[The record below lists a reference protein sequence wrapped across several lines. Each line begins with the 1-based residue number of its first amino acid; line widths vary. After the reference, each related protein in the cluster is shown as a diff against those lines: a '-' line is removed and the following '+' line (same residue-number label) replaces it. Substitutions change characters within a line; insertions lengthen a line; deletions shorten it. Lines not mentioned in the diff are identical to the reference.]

1 MPIDTTLF
9 AHIARTHTDKVENV
23 AVRALGHIL
32 SQSEAAREAL
42 AETLRLGGTEVG
54 LLGKVK
60 TQATGEKGG
69 IPDLSVKADDGTEP
83 VLIEAKFDAPLT
95 PNQPN
100 GYLEQLPRCRP
111 AALLFV
117 APAARLETL
126 WPVLRKRAEKKHGLA
141 VSSEFGELR
150 SASIACGE
158 RRLMLTSWGA
168 LLDRMKTQAS
178 NAGDT
183 VGEADITQL
192 RGLTDQM
199 DAEVFL
205 PWRSEDLGPEFA
217 KRMLSLIALVDDA
230 TDRFCDAG
238 LPDTSK
244 LFKAPRYEGYGQ
256 YIRIGGV
263 KAWFGYIFDGWAQHE
278 NTPLWLLF
286 ESNTLEYL
294 EKTGLADTRVVQWRT
309 KDWRYCIPIVL
320 PTRVER
326 ETALDSVV
334 ASLKSIADQLKDA
347 NP

>member
-42 AETLRLGGTEVG
+42 AETLQLGGTEVG
-54 LLGKVK
+54 LLCKVQ
-60 TQATGEKGG
+60 TQATGEKGE

-100 GYLEQLPRCRP
+100 MYLKRLPRCRP

-117 APAARLETL
+117 APSARLETL
-126 WPVLRKRAEKKHGLA
+126 WPVLRKRAERKFDLA

-158 RRLMLTSWGA
+158 RRLMLTTWAA
-168 LLDRMKTQAS
+168 LLDRMETRAS
-178 NAGDT
+178 KAGET
-183 VGEADITQL
+183 ATEADIKQL

-199 DAEVFL
+199 DVEAFR

-217 KRMLSLIALVDDA
+217 KRMLNLITLVDDA
-230 TDRFCDAG
+230 TNRGCAVGFLDISG
-238 LPDTSK
+238 MN
-244 LFKAPRYEGYGQ
+244 KAPRYEGYGR
-256 YIRIGGV
+256 YLKIGGV
-263 KAWFGYIFDGWAQHE
+263 ETWFGIECAGWARHHD
-278 NTPLWLLF
+278 TPLWLLF
-286 ESNTLEYL
+286 KHDKHAQLRQA
-294 EKTGLADTRVVQWRT
+294 GLADRMVDFRWRFFV
-309 KDWRYCIPIVL
+309 PIAL
-320 PTRVER
+320 PTGVEYDVVV
-326 ETALDSVV
+326 DSVV
-334 ASLKSIADQLKDA
+334 TSLERIAEQLMASDA
-347 NP
+347 

>member
-42 AETLRLGGTEVG
+42 AETLQLGGTEVG
-54 LLGKVK
+54 LLCKVQ
-60 TQATGEKGG
+60 TQATGEKGE

-100 GYLEQLPRCRP
+100 MYLKRLPRCRP

-117 APAARLETL
+117 APSARLETL
-126 WPVLRKRAEKKHGLA
+126 WPVLRKRAERKFDLA

-158 RRLMLTSWGA
+158 RRLMLTTWAA
-168 LLDRMKTQAS
+168 LLDRMETRAS
-178 NAGDT
+178 KAGET
-183 VGEADITQL
+183 ATEADIKQL

-199 DAEVFL
+199 DVEAFR

-217 KRMLSLIALVDDA
+217 KRMLNLITLVDDA
-230 TDRFCDAG
+230 TNRG
-238 LPDTSK
+238 PH
-244 LFKAPRYEGYGQ
+244 Y
-256 YIRIGGV
+256 
-263 KAWFGYIFDGWAQHE
+263 AQ
-278 NTPLWLLF
+278 
-286 ESNTLEYL
+286 
-294 EKTGLADTRVVQWRT
+294 
-309 KDWRYCIPIVL
+309 
-320 PTRVER
+320 
-326 ETALDSVV
+326 LDS
-334 ASLKSIADQLKDA
+334 
-347 NP
+347 

>member
-42 AETLRLGGTEVG
+42 AETLQLGGTEVG
-54 LLGKVK
+54 LLGKVQ
-60 TQATGEKGG
+60 TQATSEKGG
-69 IPDLSVKADDGTEP
+69 IPDLSVKADDGSEP

-126 WPVLRKRAEKKHGLA
+126 WPVLRRRAERKFDLA

-158 RRLMLTSWGA
+158 RRLMLTTWAA
-168 LLDRMKTQAS
+168 LLERMETRAS
-178 NAGDT
+178 KAGEAAA
-183 VGEADITQL
+183 EADIKQL

-199 DAEVFL
+199 DAEAFR

-217 KRMLSLIALVDDA
+217 KRMLNLITLVDDA
-230 TDRFCDAG
+230 TDRGCAVGFLDISG
-238 LPDTSK
+238 K
-244 LFKAPRYEGYGQ
+244 FKSPRYEGYG
-256 YIRIGGV
+256 RHLEIGGV
-263 KAWFGYIFDGWAQHE
+263 DAWFGFIMDGWAAHGT
-278 NTPLWLLF
+278 TPLWLLF
-286 ESNTLEYL
+286 TSDRHKQLQEA
-294 EKTGLADTRVVQWRT
+294 GLADTKVVKWRT
-309 KDWRYCIPIVL
+309 GDGRYCIPIEL
-320 PTRVER
+320 LTGVEYD
-326 ETALDSVV
+326 AVLDSVITSLERIAEQLM
-334 ASLKSIADQLKDA
+334 ASDA
-347 NP
+347 

>member
-1 MPIDTTLF
+1 MPIDKTLF

-42 AETLRLGGTEVG
+42 AETLQLGGTEVG
-54 LLGKVK
+54 LLGKVQ

-117 APAARLETL
+117 APAARIETL
-126 WPVLRKRAEKKHGLA
+126 WPVLRKRAEEVYKLT
-141 VSSEFGELR
+141 VSSEFGKLR

-158 RRLMLTSWGA
+158 RRLMLTSWA
-168 LLDRMKTQAS
+168 DLLDRMETKA
-178 NAGDT
+178 NKAGDT
-183 VGEADITQL
+183 AAEADIIQL

-199 DAEVFL
+199 DAEIFL

-217 KRMLSLIALVDDA
+217 RRMLSLIAFVDDS
-230 TDRFCDAG
+230 TDRGCDVG
-238 LPDTSK
+238 FLDIRGNDRQ
-244 LFKAPRYEGYGQ
+244 PRYEGYG
-256 YIRIGGV
+256 RHMEIGGV
-263 KAWFGYIFDGWAQHE
+263 AAWFGYIFDGWAQHE

-286 ESNTLEYL
+286 KPDTLEHL
-294 EKTGLADTRVVQWRT
+294 QKAGLAETRVVQWRT
-309 KDWRYCIPIVL
+309 KDWRYCIPIAL

-326 ETALDSVV
+326 ENALDSVV
-334 ASLKSIADQLKDA
+334 ASLREIAEQLMASDA
-347 NP
+347 

>member
-42 AETLRLGGTEVG
+42 AETLQLGGTKVG
-54 LLGKVK
+54 LLGKVL
-60 TQATGEKGG
+60 TQAAGEKGG
-69 IPDLSVKADDGTEP
+69 IPDLSVKAADGTEP

-100 GYLEQLPRCRP
+100 SYLERLPRCSP

-117 APAARLETL
+117 APATRLETL
-126 WPVLRKRAEKKHGLA
+126 WPVLRKRAEKKHELA

-150 SASIACGE
+150 SAAIACGE
-158 RRLMLTSWGA
+158 RRMMLTSWAA

-183 VGEADITQL
+183 GAEADIMQL

-199 DAEVFL
+199 DAEVYL
-205 PWRSEDLGPEFA
+205 PWRSEDLGPKFA
-217 KRMLSLIALVDDA
+217 KRMLSLIAFVDDA
-230 TDRFCDAG
+230 IDRLCDAG
-238 LPDTSK
+238 LQDTSK
-244 LFKAPRYEGYGQ
+244 SFKSPRYEGYGQ
-256 YIRIGGV
+256 FILISGV
-263 KAWFGYIFDGWAQHE
+263 KAWFGYIFDGWARHE

-286 ESNTLEYL
+286 ESNTLEHL
-294 EKTGLADTRVVQWRT
+294 QKSGLDDTRVVQWRT
-309 KDWRYCIPIVL
+309 KDWRYCIPISL

-334 ASLKSIADQLKDA
+334 ASLKEIAEHLRDSDS
-347 NP
+347 